1 MLEQRKVSLLFFL
14 HKDMKCDPF
23 KCDSFRVTFQSN
35 ENNTTQL
42 EQLQFEADHL
52 KLSLTS
58 RTHLTSAVLSSGR
71 SCSLRGIVSRLD
83 VT

>member
-1 MLEQRKVSLLFFL
+1 MFEQRKVSLLFFL
-14 HKDMKCDPF
+14 CKDI
-23 KCDSFRVTFQSN
+23 KCDSFRVTLQSSG
-35 ENNTTQL
+35 NNTTQL

-58 RTHLTSAVLSSGR
+58 RTHLTSAVLSGGR
-71 SCSLRGIVSRLD
+71 SCSLRGIVSQLD